1 MPRNATAFQSGA
13 ADGSRTHLCSLGSC
27 RSTDE
32 LQPHLSCYYTRPL
45 HILQP
50 PNLLRHER
58 LFADIDST
66 IEAKGDHHEKTR
78 RAAVRPAG
86 AGEQCPGAGSI
97 RALGSADGK
106 GDGHRPLRQGRTC
119 QAGARQ
125 RHQGHDAA
133 ADHGGHRRRTAP
145 L

>member
-78 RAAVRPAG
+78 RAGSRPVSATVTDFIANSFFVVLSDGG
-86 AGEQCPGAGSI
+86 APCD
-97 RALGSADGK
+97 ADGGFYFEIK
-106 GDGHRPLRQGRTC
+106 VY
-119 QAGARQ
+119 
-125 RHQGHDAA
+125 
-133 ADHGGHRRRTAP
+133 
-145 L
+145 